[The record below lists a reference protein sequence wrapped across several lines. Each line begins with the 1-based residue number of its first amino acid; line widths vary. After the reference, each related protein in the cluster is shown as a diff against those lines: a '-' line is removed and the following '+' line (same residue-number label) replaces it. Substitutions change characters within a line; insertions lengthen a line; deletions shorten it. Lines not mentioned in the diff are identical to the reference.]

1 MVRIFIAAIAF
12 ALGLPALADDFY
24 EVAPSALAGPPG
36 SLIRIEGM
44 PEIKLTRA
52 MAYRILYRSTG
63 MRGEPI
69 AVSGIAIVPFR
80 APPDGGWPV
89 VAWAHGT
96 TGIVPKCAPSLLP
109 EPLKT
114 IAGVNE
120 LIAGDFVIVATD
132 YPGLGAGT
140 IHPYLVGVSEGRAVL
155 DAVRAVRNMPAA
167 RAGDRFALFGYSQ
180 GGHAVLWAG
189 QLHRRYAPELD
200 LVGLAALAPATDLGQ
215 LFTDDIH
222 RLAGRILSGL
232 VMESWSNPR
241 VYGAP
246 LGLLIAPS
254 EQAAFRE
261 IGGDCI
267 DLAPDEI
274 RDLGANRRIPGD
286 FLIGSPTKVEP
297 WRSLVIANRP
307 STDPIG
313 VPFYI
318 AQGTADTTVDPPV
331 TEDFVQRLCAAGSVV
346 RLEKFPGKTHH
357 DIPKAAGRTAVKWIR
372 DRFEGRQP
380 PDNC

>member
-1 MVRIFIAAIAF
+1 MFRVVAIALSF
-12 ALGLPALADDFY
+12 ACLFPFGPVALAD
-24 EVAPSALAGPPG
+24 LAGPPG
-36 SLIRIEGM
+36 SLIRVKGM
-44 PEIKLTRA
+44 PEIRLTKA
-52 MAYRILYRSTG
+52 MVYRLLYRSRG
-63 MRGEPI
+63 MNGEAI
-69 AVSGIAIVPFR
+69 AVSGMAVVPFR
-80 APPDGGWPV
+80 SPPPGGWPI

-109 EPLKT
+109 APLKT
-114 IAGVNE
+114 IAGINA
-120 LIAGDFVIVATD
+120 LIAGEFVIVATD

-155 DAVRAVRNMPAA
+155 DSVRAVRALSAA

-180 GGHAVLWAG
+180 GGHAALWAG

-200 LVGLAALAPATDLGQ
+200 LVGVAALAPATELGQ
-215 LFTDDIH
+215 LFADDIH

-232 VMESWSNPR
+232 VIESWSNPK

-246 LGLLIAPS
+246 LGVLVSPS

-274 RDLGANRRIPGD
+274 RDLRANRRIPTD
-286 FLIGSPTKVEP
+286 FLQASPTKVEP
-297 WRSLVIANRP
+297 WRSIIAANRP
-307 STDPIG
+307 ATGPIG
-313 VPFYI
+313 APFYI

-331 TEDFVQRLCAAGSVV
+331 TEEFVRRLCAAGSVV
-346 RLEKFPGKTHH
+346 WLEKFPGKTHH
-357 DIPKAAGRTAVKWIR
+357 DIPKAAGRSAVDWIR
-372 DRFEGRQP
+372 DRFAGRP
-380 PDNC
+380 PPSSCS